1 MAVRS
6 NRAQIRSNDLPANR
20 GLPVRLNPL
29 LDSAANAAT
38 WAKRVT
44 DPLEMIVLDLFSGAG
59 GMSHG
64 FERAGFLV
72 GAGLDNDAFACE
84 SFAANHLG
92 PARRVDLASYE
103 QHYNPHLLLNELGL
117 PRVDVVIGGPPCQGF
132 SQIGL
137 AKVRSLN
144 SDVRQRIYER
154 NFLYREFV
162 RFVKEIKPLMFVMEN
177 VPHLARFNNGLV
189 AQQILEDFSEI
200 GYDVY
205 DPMILDASHY
215 GVPQG
220 RRRLFI
226 VGTQI
231 GRNFTKPRPTH
242 GTVKRIRT
250 LADAIADLP
259 VVTAPSWEEELAY
272 VARRRPD
279 LENEGIW
286 SPEYA
291 SLMREHV
298 PQYQQHLVFDHIV
311 RAVREDDA
319 QIFRSMRP
327 GGKYD
332 EVDESLRRYE
342 LRANGSGGTHFADR
356 YYRLRW
362 DRPSITITAHLAKD
376 GYRYIYPDND
386 QIRTLSIRE
395 AARIQSFPDH
405 FRFAGYRTNRFIQ
418 VGNAVP
424 PLLAEA
430 IGQEVARAIQYYRE
444 EACDPR
450 ERMSAVQTQLQLA
463 STG

>member
-1 MAVRS
+1 
-6 NRAQIRSNDLPANR
+6 
-20 GLPVRLNPL
+20 
-29 LDSAANAAT
+29 
-38 WAKRVT
+38 
-44 DPLEMIVLDLFSGAG
+44 
-59 GMSHG
+59 
-64 FERAGFLV
+64 
-72 GAGLDNDAFACE
+72 
-84 SFAANHLG
+84 
-92 PARRVDLASYE
+92 
-103 QHYNPHLLLNELGL
+103 
-117 PRVDVVIGGPPCQGF
+117 
-132 SQIGL
+132 
-137 AKVRSLN
+137 
-144 SDVRQRIYER
+144 
-154 NFLYREFV
+154 
-162 RFVKEIKPLMFVMEN
+162 
-177 VPHLARFNNGLV
+177 
-189 AQQILEDFSEI
+189 
-200 GYDVY
+200 
-205 DPMILDASHY
+205 
-215 GVPQG
+215 
-220 RRRLFI
+220 
-226 VGTQI
+226 
-231 GRNFTKPRPTH
+231 
-242 GTVKRIRT
+242 
-250 LADAIADLP
+250 
-259 VVTAPSWEEELAY
+259 
-272 VARRRPD
+272 
-279 LENEGIW
+279 
-286 SPEYA
+286 
-291 SLMREHV
+291 MREHV